1 MHRTYVLG
9 YAHASHRVGQTPGS
23 TSSHRVSVVSEGT
36 LPTELDQVAGCAPER
51 APALAELAQPAATRL
66 NSRGAATS
74 ATTPFRR
81 QMGRAGGPAPPVI
94 AIALLPTVSTP
105 PSRFLRTPG

>member
-1 MHRTYVLG
+1 MHLTEWARLQGVHPHTAY
-9 YAHASHRVGQTPGS
+9 RWFQN
-23 TSSHRVSVVSEGT
+23 GT

-66 NSRGAATS
+66 NSRAAATS
-74 ATTPFRR
+74 PTTPFRR
-81 QMGRAGGPAPPVI
+81 QMGRAGGPASPVI

-105 PSRFLRTPG
+105 PSRF